1 MMVNLLKMVMVQL
14 EKVVMVVLPLVVV
27 EAVEVEQE
35 MV

>member
-27 EAVEVEQE
+27 EAVEVDKEII
-35 MV
+35 